1 MRLSYNRILG
11 RYINPETGRPVNVH
25 TGRNMQRG
33 TDLLYYLYR
42 NKRVFITDRDFY
54 NADQWQKVSA

>member
-1 MRLSYNRILG
+1 MRLSYNRKLG

-33 TDLLYYLYR
+33 TDLLYFLR
-42 NKRVFITDRDFY
+42 RGKRVFISDREFY
-54 NADQWQKVSA
+54 HNWKESKV